1 MVELCTFIILKRVKD
16 NRCFRLFS
24 IVYETCKLKRT
35 IKFVQA
41 ERSRDFGG
49 PLVPA
54 DYYCCWC
61 CCCCCF
67 YSLYPF
73 CSSVLSFRAKN
84 AFKILLCECMCER
97 SVIVGHISRYCF
109 DARAIL
115 LVSLKKTNSRWSSS
129 SNACEL
135 LPFVSQWILFL
146 RKPSFVK
153 AAFMYAHT
161 WTRIHQKWRKKF
173 IFIWIVGSYNRI
185 QLLYTHM
192 MHTRTH
198 IHTRSHTLGSLKTP
212 NKRWTQLHCVLF
224 ASKQFALTVKCR
236 CRW

>member
-1 MVELCTFIILKRVKD
+1 MLLLLHLFTSSILQQ
-16 NRCFRLFS
+16 CS
-24 IVYETCKLKRT
+24 IVPSGKCLQNIALWVYVWE
-35 IKFVQA
+35 I
-41 ERSRDFGG
+41 S
-49 PLVPA
+49 
-54 DYYCCWC
+54 YCWP
-61 CCCCCF
+61 
-67 YSLYPF
+67 YL
-73 CSSVLSFRAKN
+73 SVLFRRSGDSLSF
-84 AFKILLCECMCER
+84 IE
-97 SVIVGHISRYCF
+97 
-109 DARAIL
+109 
-115 LVSLKKTNSRWSSS
+115 KTNSRWSSS

-135 LPFVSQWILFL
+135 LPFASQWILFL

-161 WTRIHQKWRKKF
+161 WTRIHQKWSKKF
-173 IFIWIVGSYNRI
+173 IFIRIVGSYNRI

-192 MHTRTH
+192 MHIH

>member
-1 MVELCTFIILKRVKD
+1 MKMTCLKMVELCTFIILKRVKD

-115 LVSLKKTNSRWSSS
+115 LVSLKKRTVVDHRHQTLANYFH
-129 SNACEL
+129 L
-135 LPFVSQWILFL
+135 LRSESYFCVSHHL
-146 RKPSFVK
+146 
-153 AAFMYAHT
+153 
-161 WTRIHQKWRKKF
+161 
-173 IFIWIVGSYNRI
+173 
-185 QLLYTHM
+185 
-192 MHTRTH
+192 
-198 IHTRSHTLGSLKTP
+198 
-212 NKRWTQLHCVLF
+212 
-224 ASKQFALTVKCR
+224 
-236 CRW
+236 